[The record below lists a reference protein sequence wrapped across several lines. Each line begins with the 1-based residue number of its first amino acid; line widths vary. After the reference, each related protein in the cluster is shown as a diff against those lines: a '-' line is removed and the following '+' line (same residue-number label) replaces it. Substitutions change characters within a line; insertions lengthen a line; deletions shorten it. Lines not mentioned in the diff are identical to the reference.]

1 MDVTD
6 SSQVSDAVTKAHNH
20 FGQLD
25 VVLNNAGYALAGAI
39 EEASLD
45 EVKTEFDTNFFGML
59 SVIQVVLPVLRNQK
73 HGHYS
78 GSLQCGGS
86 RGRSGYGFL

>member
-6 SSQVSDAVTKAHNH
+6 SRQVSDAVTKAQNH

-59 SVIQVVLPVLRNQK
+59 RVIR
-73 HGHYS
+73 HH
-78 GSLQCGGS
+78 
-86 RGRSGYGFL
+86 